1 MCYNGHADIKYLNY
15 VKGVWFMPDYKKM
28 YAKLFNKVTDV
39 IEQLQQVQRETE
51 RMYIDSPE
59 PELIVIEP
67 KTDDDPEP

>member
-1 MCYNGHADIKYLNY
+1 
-15 VKGVWFMPDYKKM
+15 MPDYKKM